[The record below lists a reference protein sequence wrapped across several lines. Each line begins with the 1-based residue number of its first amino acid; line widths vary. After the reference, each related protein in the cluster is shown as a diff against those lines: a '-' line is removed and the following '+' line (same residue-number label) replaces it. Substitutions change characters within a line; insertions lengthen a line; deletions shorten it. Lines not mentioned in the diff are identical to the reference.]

1 MSKIKDIDPDTVDN
15 TMSAISSVLK
25 AIITVAKCIESF
37 KQKDELSKPAV
48 V

>member
-1 MSKIKDIDPDTVDN
+1 MSKIKDIDPNTVDS
-15 TMSAISSVLK
+15 TMAAISSVFK

-37 KQKDELSKPAV
+37 KQKDELKETAV